1 MYERYW
7 RMNAKTEINQTSKTW
22 QSCVYRWE
30 NIFRKEERDWK
41 MTYLARDEDT
51 EKAEIEWKF
60 DFSDSQLK
68 IKDVKLKFDTSIYE
82 NGLIDIQILDKGT
95 VLGSV
100 ENVRGLD
107 SFSICVKLSG
117 GKGDC
122 AWQHTQLFRQ
132 STTAVDEFPFE
143 LEISFV

>member
-1 MYERYW
+1 
-7 RMNAKTEINQTSKTW
+7 MNAKTEINQTSKTW
-22 QSCVYRWE
+22 QSCAYRWE

-41 MTYLARDEDT
+41 MTYLARVEDT
-51 EKAEIEWKF
+51 EMAEIEWKL
-60 DFSDSQLK
+60 DFSDYQLK
-68 IKDVKLKFDTSIYE
+68 IKNARFKFDSSTYE
-82 NGLIDIQILDKGT
+82 NGLIEVQILHKGT
-95 VLGSV
+95 ILESI

-132 STTAVDEFPFE
+132 STSAVDEFPFE